1 MISSFSFWVSYFKKK
16 DNRSFI
22 IYLIAIILFSILEIL
37 GLGLLYPL
45 ISLFNSS
52 ELDFNSEIINSLIN
66 KYNINQKSLILLIAI
81 IYFIKFIMQI
91 ILIVFKNRFIQKL
104 QASISTEYFSTV
116 LNKKYEYFIET
127 NLSKVLNNIQIE
139 VSNIVNHFKST
150 TTMFSEIILMILTL
164 ILLLI
169 FNLKATLSL
178 ITVFSIPVCIYLLIT
193 KNKNKKWGK
202 NRFIIDRNI
211 SKIIYEAVNNI
222 KFLKIFKRENFFIL
236 KFKENQNLRVPE
248 LIKYTSFLEL
258 PRILFELFLIFT
270 LMIALYFL
278 IINSYSVINYLPL
291 IGVYIAS
298 AFKLLPSINKLISA
312 NHNIQFYSDSL
323 KILDLESDLEQ
334 KEININ
340 EFESLSV
347 KSLSFN
353 YQNSDIKIFDN
364 ASFDIKKNEIIGVIG
379 ESGTGKS
386 TFIDIISGLISARID
401 EITVNFLNVKN
412 TNYLKFEKIG
422 YVSQQPF
429 LTDDS
434 LKNNIAFGVPEE
446 KIDDLK
452 IIDLLKLVGLKSLI
466 ERNKGIDEIVG
477 DKGVK
482 LSGGQIQRIGIA
494 RALYID
500 PDLLILDEPTSAI
513 DKTNENKILSI
524 LENLKSKTTIIISS
538 HKKSSLIICD
548 RILKIENS
556 QIKLT

>member
-1 MISSFSFWVSYFKKK
+1 
-16 DNRSFI
+16 
-22 IYLIAIILFSILEIL
+22 
-37 GLGLLYPL
+37 
-45 ISLFNSS
+45 
-52 ELDFNSEIINSLIN
+52 
-66 KYNINQKSLILLIAI
+66 
-81 IYFIKFIMQI
+81 
-91 ILIVFKNRFIQKL
+91 
-104 QASISTEYFSTV
+104 
-116 LNKKYEYFIET
+116 
-127 NLSKVLNNIQIE
+127 
-139 VSNIVNHFKST
+139 
-150 TTMFSEIILMILTL
+150 
-164 ILLLI
+164 
-169 FNLKATLSL
+169 
-178 ITVFSIPVCIYLLIT
+178 
-193 KNKNKKWGK
+193 
-202 NRFIIDRNI
+202 
-211 SKIIYEAVNNI
+211 
-222 KFLKIFKRENFFIL
+222 
-236 KFKENQNLRVPE
+236 
-248 LIKYTSFLEL
+248 
-258 PRILFELFLIFT
+258 
-270 LMIALYFL
+270 MIALYFL

-323 KILDLESDLEQ
+323 KILDLESDFEQ

-364 ASFDIKKNEIIGVIG
+364 ASFDIKKNEIIGLIG

-386 TFIDIISGLISARID
+386 TFIDIISGLISARI
-401 EITVNFLNVKN
+401 EGITINFLNIKN

-446 KIDDLK
+446 KIDDVK

-466 ERNKGIDEIVG
+466 ERNKGIDEVVG

-548 RILKIENS
+548 RILRIENS
-556 QIKLT
+556 QIKIT